1 MLLLG
6 CFFNPQDAAYT
17 PTLVPEVATTQDVAL
32 TFAGGL
38 PHYMAEVA
46 MSILPIVA
54 VFFIFQMMT
63 RRYQKRQRRRV
74 LVGFAYT
81 YVGLVLFLCGV
92 NVGFGR
98 SARCWGVR
106 WRSRGISGC
115 SCP

>member
-1 MLLLG
+1 
-6 CFFNPQDAAYT
+6 
-17 PTLVPEVATTQDVAL
+17 
-32 TFAGGL
+32 
-38 PHYMAEVA
+38 

-92 NVGFGR
+92 NVGFGPVGTVLGL
-98 SARCWGVR
+98 SL
-106 WRSRGISGC
+106 IHI
-115 SCP
+115 

>member
-1 MLLLG
+1 MS
-6 CFFNPQDAAYT
+6 P
-17 PTLVPEVATTQDVAL
+17 L

-38 PHYMAEVA
+38 PHYMADVA

-98 SARCWGVR
+98 SARCWDVR
-106 WRSRGISGC
+106 WRSQGISGC